1 MAQRRASRVNQPVLE
16 VVILLFVCFGVLAL
30 AFIGGDA

>member
-1 MAQRRASRVNQPVLE
+1 VNQPVLE
-16 VVILLFVCFGVLAL
+16 VLILLFVCFFVLAL